1 MAVSNILTGI
11 PHQGVDVP
19 FSSTAHHVPGVS
31 KNHAGVHQNRH
42 GGNYLRKLRL
52 AVLRSLYQLLPH
64 GVATVNQPHNRQKD
78 AQIEE
83 VPAILPACQKA
94 AKA

>member
-11 PHQGVDVP
+11 PHQGVDIS
-19 FSSTAHHVPGVS
+19 FASAAHHVPGVS
-31 KNHAGVHQNRH
+31 KDHAGVHQNRH

-52 AVLRSLYQLLPH
+52 AVFRSLYQLLSH
-64 GVATVNQPHNRQKD
+64 GVTAVNQTHNRQKD